1 MFLPKLSGMWK
12 RHYLIPEYIP
22 AKGRQE
28 VCWKTSCTEC
38 EADKNHFSLMSCIQD
53 SCQLEQILLG
63 KCNCSFFFCFFCCL
77 SCQQKRRAGK
87 KQKTEFHRKPFC
99 WKMQPELHHHRHQV
113 TLMVSTVS
121 RKSQSR
127 KLERVHT
134 VICSTK
140 LHFIFK
146 EMQERKSPLSLLIII
161 CIHTVHKSGA
171 KPSAPSP

>member
-1 MFLPKLSGMWK
+1 MLENLLYRVWS
-12 RHYLIPEYIP
+12 
-22 AKGRQE
+22 RQ
-28 VCWKTSCTEC
+28 K
-38 EADKNHFSLMSCIQD
+38 
-53 SCQLEQILLG
+53 
-63 KCNCSFFFCFFCCL
+63 SFFSNVLYPRLVPAGTDFAWKVQLFFFFHFFCCL

-99 WKMQPELHHHRHQV
+99 WKMQPELHHHHQV

-134 VICSTK
+134 VICFTK